1 MAEPHYFSLEE
12 ANAIIEQIRPIFT
25 QILEI
30 RKEILDRRPEVW
42 PALARMAGN
51 GGNKAA
57 SEVERDFM
65 RLDALLRQVLKTGVV
80 VKDINTGLVDFLSLR
95 EGEEIYLCWQYG
107 EDKIHFWHGLDA
119 GFAGRQPI

>member
-1 MAEPHYFSLEE
+1 MAKPRYFTLEE
-12 ANAIIEQIRPIFT
+12 ANAVVEHIRPLIT

-30 RKEILDRRPEVW
+30 RQDILNRRPEVW

-57 SEVERDFM
+57 SEVEWDFS
-65 RLDALLRQVLKTGVV
+65 RLETLIRQVLETGAV

-95 EGEEIYLCWQYG
+95 EGEEIYLCWQNG
-107 EDKIHFWHGLDA
+107 EDQIRFWHGLDA